1 MTQDPRQRAAL
12 GALAITLGLTA
23 AKVVVGL
30 ATSSLAVLAQAVD
43 SAIDIVAIGLVFFA
57 LRVAERPP
65 DASHHYGH
73 GKAENLVAF
82 TQTLLLGAIVVGLV
96 IEAIRRLGGDA
107 NPVAAPDYAI
117 ALLVVSIA
125 IDIVRIRW
133 LTRVAGAYGSDALK
147 ASALNF
153 ATDVGTAAVA
163 LVSLLSVRG
172 GSPRADSIGALVVSA
187 AVAVA
192 AFRVGKRSVDV
203 LMDRAPETRMRA
215 IEAAAASAPGVAETR
230 RVRVRSAGR
239 QLFADVTVAAGRTA
253 SLERAHDIAEG
264 VEREIHRIAP
274 DTDVVVHVEPTDE
287 THSLI
292 ERAQAAASR
301 VEDVHEIHNVSVHSF
316 EDGTRLHV
324 TLHAKSGTGA
334 SVEESHELADRIEAA
349 VRGELGATTR
359 VDTHIEP
366 MERTSLGRD
375 VTTERKDIVAALRDL
390 VADETDMLDC
400 HEVIVTSAG
409 EGRLAVIAHV
419 RGRGSLSLTRL
430 HDASERVEGRL
441 MSEHPDIASV
451 LIHFEPG

>member
-1 MTQDPRQRAAL
+1 MITDPRQRAAL

-23 AKVVVGL
+23 AKVIVGL
-30 ATSSLAVLAQAVD
+30 STASLAVLAQAVD
-43 SAIDIVAIGLVFFA
+43 SAVDIVAIGLVFFA

-82 TQTLLLGAIVVGLV
+82 AQTILLGAAVIGLAITAVV
-96 IEAIRRLGGDA
+96 RLRSGGYPVDA
-107 NPVAAPDYAI
+107 PVNAI
-117 ALLVVSIA
+117 ALLVVSIVVDV
-125 IDIVRIRW
+125 IRIRW
-133 LTRVAGAYGSDALK
+133 LTNVAGVYGSDALR

-153 ATDVGTAAVA
+153 ATDVGTAVVA
-163 LVSLLSVRG
+163 LVSLVSVRRG
-172 GSPRADSIGALVVSA
+172 FNGADSIGALIVSA

-192 AFRVGKRSVDV
+192 TFRLGKRSVDV
-203 LMDRAPETRMRA
+203 LMDRAPETRLRA
-215 IEAAAASAPGVAETR
+215 IEAAATGAPGVSETR

-274 DTDVVVHVEPTDE
+274 ETDVVVHVEPTDE

-292 ERAQAAASR
+292 ERAHAAASR

-334 SVEESHELADRIEAA
+334 SVEEAHDLADRIEAA

-366 MERTSLGRD
+366 LERTSLGRD
-375 VTTERKDIVAALRDL
+375 VTSERNDVVSALQNI
-390 VADETDMLDC
+390 VADEIDMLDC
-400 HEVIVTSAG
+400 HEVIVTSSP
-409 EGRLAVIAHV
+409 EGLRVVAHV
-419 RGRGSLSLTRL
+419 RGRASLSLARL
-430 HDASERVEGRL
+430 HDASQRVEGRL
-441 MSEHPDIASV
+441 LSAHPEVTSV
-451 LIHFEPG
+451 LIHFEPA

>member
-12 GALAITLGLTA
+12 GALAITLVLTV
-23 AKVVVGL
+23 AKVAVGL
-30 ATSSLAVLAQAVD
+30 ATSSLAILAQAVD

-82 TQTLLLGAIVVGLV
+82 AQTMLLGAIVLGLAV
-96 IEAIRRLGGDA
+96 EAARRLGEDVHPVDA
-107 NPVAAPDYAI
+107 PAYAI
-117 ALLVVSIA
+117 ALLIASMA
-125 IDIVRIRW
+125 IDIVRVRW
-133 LTRVAGAYGSDALK
+133 LTKVAGVYGSDALR

-163 LVSLLSVRG
+163 VVSLLSVRG
-172 GSPRADSIGALVVSA
+172 GSERADSIGALVVSA

-192 AFRVGKRSVDV
+192 AFRLGKRSVDV
-203 LMDRAPETRMRA
+203 LMDRAPETRMRD
-215 IEAAAASAPGVAETR
+215 IEAAAAGAPGVAEAR

-264 VEREIHRIAP
+264 VEREILRIAP
-274 DTDVVVHVEPTDE
+274 GTDVVVHVEPTVE
-287 THSLI
+287 TDSLI

-301 VEDVHEIHNVSVHSF
+301 VEDVHEIHNVSVHAF
-316 EDGTRLHV
+316 EEGTRLHV

-334 SVEESHELADRIEAA
+334 SVEEAHELADRIEAA

-375 VTTERKDIVAALRDL
+375 VTSDRQDIVTSIQTL
-390 VADETDMLDC
+390 VADEVDMLDC
-400 HEVIVTSAG
+400 HEVIVTSTT
-409 EGRLAVIAHV
+409 EGLAVVAHV
-419 RGRGSLSLTRL
+419 HGRASLSLARL
-430 HDASERVEGRL
+430 HDASGRVEGRL

-451 LIHFEPG
+451 LIHFEPA